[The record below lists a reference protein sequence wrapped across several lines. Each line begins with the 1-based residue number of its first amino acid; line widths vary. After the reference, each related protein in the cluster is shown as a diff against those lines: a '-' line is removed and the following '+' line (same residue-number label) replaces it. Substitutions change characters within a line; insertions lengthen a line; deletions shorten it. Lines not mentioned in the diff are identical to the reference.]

1 MKLKA
6 AENGEEIEE
15 EEDQIT
21 MTQDE
26 SKEEA
31 STINQDMQMIAD
43 FLCFEIPQFTLKIL
57 QGVPNRALYNLD

>member
-1 MKLKA
+1 MRLKVEQQEAQEALKQKA
-6 AENGEEIEE
+6 AENGEEVDEE

-31 STINQDMQMIAD
+31 STINQDLQMIAD
-43 FLCFEIPQFTLKIL
+43 FMCFEIP
-57 QGVPNRALYNLD
+57 